1 MPMSS
6 PFTFRLM
13 REALR
18 LTQAEVQILL
28 GVKTIEWP
36 PMEYS
41 FFLALADMSK
51 QVKNPTRKQMLTQLG
66 AWLRF
71 YKRLIEA
78 LPDGSELKPA
88 VQAEFD
94 KVSEPY
100 KGLFEA
106 KS

>member
-1 MPMSS
+1 MSS
-6 PFTFRLM
+6 PFTFRRM

-18 LTQAEVQILL
+18 ITRAETQLL
-28 GVKTIEWP
+28 LAVPGLEWP
-36 PMEYS
+36 PMDYT

-51 QVKNPTRKQMLTQLG
+51 QVKNPTRKQMLTQIG
-66 AWLRF
+66 AWLQF

-78 LPDGSELKPA
+78 LPDDLPLKA
-88 VQAEFD
+88 TAQIEFG

-106 KS
+106 KT